1 MNSFKSFFFLAML
14 QSNDRSEN
22 SPSINQGVQDCISS
36 HHFNLNLR
44 LVDVIKPISDA
55 IGKLESQESTVVDAM
70 VESLKLIR
78 K

>member
-1 MNSFKSFFFLAML
+1 ML

-22 SPSINQGVQDCISS
+22 SPSINQRVQNCISS
-36 HHFNLNLR
+36 RHFNLNVQ